1 MRRRYQGCLL
11 PLRVHGLPAGWQVG
25 VPFYSLNSTCR
36 TRSWGRLMRFLA
48 IDVETANADRA
59 SICAIGAVE
68 FVDGQP
74 GREWY
79 GLVDPKDYFDAIN
92 IDIHGITEEA
102 VVGAPVFPVALLE
115 FVSFAE
121 AGVTVSHSAFDR
133 VAIERASSKH
143 DLPPWPTSWLDSCR
157 MARRAWPDKFG
168 TKGYGLAPV
177 AKFLGIKFKHH
188 HALEDAKAAG
198 QIVCRAIE
206 ATGIDLDGWHRRIQQ
221 PIDPR
226 SAKTAGIAGNPGGPF
241 AGEKIVFTGAL
252 EIPRREAATMA
263 AEAGFDVLAGVTKK
277 VDVLVVGNQDARKLG
292 GHEVSSKQRKAEEL
306 VRAGHQMQIITEADF
321 FSLVGREG

>member
-1 MRRRYQGCLL
+1 
-11 PLRVHGLPAGWQVG
+11 
-25 VPFYSLNSTCR
+25 
-36 TRSWGRLMRFLA
+36 MRFLA

-68 FVDGQP
+68 FIDGQP

-102 VVGAPVFPVALLE
+102 VVGAPLFPVALLK
-115 FVSFAE
+115 FISLAE
-121 AGVTVSHSAFDR
+121 AGVTISHTAFDR
-133 VAIERASSKH
+133 VAIERASLKYSIH
-143 DLPPWPTSWLDSCR
+143 PWPTSWLDSCR

-168 TKGYGLAPV
+168 TKGYGLASV

-198 QIVCRAIE
+198 LIVCRAVE
-206 ATGIDLDGWHRRIQQ
+206 TTGIDLDGWRGRIQQ
-221 PIDPR
+221 PIDPHACKPT
-226 SAKTAGIAGNPGGPF
+226 SIAGNPAGPF

-252 EIPRREAATMA
+252 ELPRREAAALA

-306 VRAGHQMQIITEADF
+306 IRAGHQVEIITEADF
-321 FSLVGREG
+321 FSLVDRGRGR